1 MRINTNVSAIQA
13 YTNLG
18 RVQNALQD
26 SMAKLSS
33 GLRITKAADDAAGL
47 GIANTLRGA
56 TRALSQASK
65 NGEQASAELNVA
77 EGGTSA
83 IESILERMKEL
94 AAQSA
99 SANSGDRTQLQ
110 AEFNTLR
117 TEIDRITSTTQYQG
131 NNLLDGTMGNQL
143 DTNSAN
149 STVLADA
156 HAQASSVSLQGAK
169 ADTYTIALV
178 DATHLSMT
186 DSLGNV
192 QVVQVAATGVQ
203 TVNFSQFGVSLKTA
217 SSFDTAAGGT
227 ALDGDTV
234 QVNAGTSGAD
244 FLVSAA
250 AGQYTTNDL
259 VSLATS
265 IDLTTGTTG
274 LNIATADIST
284 QSGAQAGLASL
295 DSALTTVNTAL
306 GSIGAAQ
313 SRIGFALDNTKTAI
327 ANFAAAESTIRD
339 VDMAEEMANFSKDQI
354 LAQAGTAML
363 AQANQS
369 ASSVLRLFQ

>member
-47 GIANTLRGA
+47 GIANNLRGA

-94 AAQSA
+94 ASQSA
-99 SANSGDRTQLQ
+99 SSNSGDRTQLQ

-117 TEIDRITSTTQYQG
+117 TEIQRITATTQYQG
-131 NNLLDGTMGNQL
+131 NNLIDGTMGNQL
-143 DTNSAN
+143 DTTAA

-156 HAQASSVSLQGAK
+156 NAQASTVKLAGSK
-169 ADTYTIALV
+169 AGTYTINLV

-186 DSLGNV
+186 DAGGNV

-203 TVNFSQFGVSLKTA
+203 TVNFSQFGVSLKTSA
-217 SSFDTAAGGT
+217 TFDTGAAAT
-227 ALDGDTV
+227 ALDGDAV
-234 QVNAGTSGAD
+234 KVNAGTSGAD

-265 IDLTTGTTG
+265 IDLTTGATG
-274 LNIATADIST
+274 LNINASDIST
-284 QSGAQAGLASL
+284 QAGAQTTLSDL
-295 DSALTTVNTAL
+295 DSALNVVNSAL

-327 ANFAAAESTIRD
+327 ANFSAAESTIRD
-339 VDMAEEMANFSKDQI
+339 VDMAEEMTNFSKDQI

>member
-18 RVQNALQD
+18 RVQNALQE

-47 GIANTLRGA
+47 GIANNLRGA

-65 NGEQASAELNVA
+65 NGEQASALLNVA

-83 IESILERMKEL
+83 IEGILERMKEL
-94 AAQSA
+94 AAQSG
-99 SANSGDRTQLQ
+99 SSNSGDRVQLQ

-117 TEIDRITSTTQYQG
+117 TEISRITQTTQYQG
-131 NNLLDGTMGNQL
+131 NNLLDGTMGNQI
-143 DTNSAN
+143 DTVN
-149 STVLADA
+149 STITTGV
-156 HAQASSVSLQGAK
+156 QASTVQINGAK
-169 ADTYTIALV
+169 ADTYTIALES
-178 DATHLSMT
+178 ATTLSLT
-186 DSLGNV
+186 NANGDK
-192 QVVQVAATGVQ
+192 QVVTVGAGVQ
-203 TVNFSQFGVSLKTA
+203 TVNFSQFGVSFKTA
-217 SSFDTAAGGT
+217 ATFDPGT
-227 ALDGDTV
+227 IATTPDGENVIVT
-234 QVNAGTSGAD
+234 AGTSGAD

-250 AGQYTTNDL
+250 AGQYTSNDL

-265 IDLTTGTTG
+265 IDLTTGATG
-274 LNIATADIST
+274 LNIAASDIST
-284 QSGAQAGLASL
+284 QTGAQTALSAL
-295 DSALTTVNTAL
+295 DSALTTVNSAL

-339 VDMAEEMANFSKDQI
+339 VDMAEEMTNFSKDQI

>member
-33 GLRITKAADDAAGL
+33 GLRITKASDDAAGL
-47 GIANTLRGA
+47 GIANNLRGA

-94 AAQSA
+94 ASQSA
-99 SANSGDRTQLQ
+99 SSNSGDRTQLQ

-117 TEIDRITSTTQYQG
+117 TEIQRITQTTQYQG
-131 NNLLDGTMGNQL
+131 NNLIDGTMGNQL
-143 DTNSAN
+143 DTTAA

-156 HAQASSVSLQGAK
+156 NAQASTVKLAGAK
-169 ADTYTIALV
+169 ADTYTINLV

-186 DSLGNV
+186 DSAGDV

-203 TVNFSQFGVSLKTA
+203 TVNFSQFGVSLKTSA
-217 SSFDTAAGGT
+217 TFDTGAAAT
-227 ALDGDTV
+227 ALDGDAV
-234 QVNAGTSGAD
+234 KVNAGTSGAD

-250 AGQYTTNDL
+250 AGQYTSNDL

-265 IDLTTGTTG
+265 IDLTTGATG
-274 LNIATADIST
+274 LNINASDIST
-284 QSGAQAGLASL
+284 QAGAQSALSDL
-295 DSALTTVNTAL
+295 DSALGVVNSAL

-327 ANFAAAESTIRD
+327 ANFSAAESTIRD
-339 VDMAEEMANFSKDQI
+339 VDMAEEMTNFSKDQI

>member
-47 GIANTLRGA
+47 GIANTLRAGN
-56 TRALSQASK
+56 RALSQASK

-83 IESILERMKEL
+83 IEGILERMKEL

-99 SANSGDRTQLQ
+99 SSNSGDRNQLQ
-110 AEFNTLR
+110 AEFSTLR
-117 TEIDRITSTTQYQG
+117 TEIDRITNTTEYQG
-131 NNLLDGTMGNQL
+131 NKLINGTMGNQL
-143 DTNSAN
+143 DSVN
-149 STVLADA
+149 STIATGV
-156 HAQASSVSLQGAK
+156 QASTVQINGAK
-169 ADTYTIALV
+169 ADTYTLKLES
-178 DATHLSMT
+178 ATTMSLT
-186 DSLGNV
+186 DGNGDK
-192 QVVQVAATGVQ
+192 QVVTVGAGVQ
-203 TVNFSQFGVSLKTA
+203 TVNFSQFGVSFKTA
-217 SSFDTAAGGT
+217 STFDPATVAT
-227 ALDGDTV
+227 TPDGQTV
-234 QVNAGTSGAD
+234 VVKAGTSGAD

-265 IDLTTGTTG
+265 IDLSSGASG
-274 LNIATADIST
+274 LNIAGADIST
-284 QSGAQAGLASL
+284 QGGAQTALAGL
-295 DSALTTVNTAL
+295 DSALTTVNSAL

-339 VDMAEEMANFSKDQI
+339 VDMAEEMTNFSKDQI

>member
-18 RVQNALQD
+18 RVDSALQS

-47 GIANTLRGA
+47 GIANTLRA
-56 TRALSQASK
+56 NNRALSQAAK
-65 NGEQASAELNVA
+65 NGEQASALLNVA
-77 EGGTSA
+77 EGGASS
-83 IESILERMKEL
+83 IEGILERMKEL

-99 SANSGDRTQLQ
+99 SSNSGSRTQLQ
-110 AEFNTLR
+110 SEFNTLR
-117 TEIDRITSTTQYQG
+117 TEITRITQTTSYQG
-131 NNLLDGTMGNQL
+131 NNLLDGSMGSKL
-143 DTNSAN
+143 DAVANWTLDNDANVQASTISAN
-149 STVLADA
+149 
-156 HAQASSVSLQGAK
+156 GAK
-169 ADTYTIALV
+169 AGTYTIGLV

-186 DSLGNV
+186 DGSGNV
-192 QVVQVAATGVQ
+192 QVVAVAATGIQ
-203 TVNFSQFGVSLKTA
+203 SVNFSQFGVSFQTA
-217 SSFDTAAGGT
+217 STFDTGAAAT
-227 ALDGDTV
+227 ALDTKTV
-234 QVNAGTSGAD
+234 AIVAGSTGAD

-250 AGQYTTNDL
+250 AGQYSSGDL
-259 VSLATS
+259 VSLATA
-265 IDLTTGTTG
+265 IDLGTGSSG
-274 LNIATADIST
+274 LNIASETIAT
-284 QSGAQAGLASL
+284 QSGAQTALAAI
-295 DSALTTVNTAL
+295 DTAIGTVNTAL

-339 VDMAEEMANFSKDQI
+339 VDMAEEMTNFSKSQI

-369 ASSVLRLFQ
+369 AQNVLRLFQ

>member
-18 RVQNALQD
+18 RVQNALQE

-47 GIANTLRGA
+47 GIANNLRGA

-65 NGEQASAELNVA
+65 NGEQASALLNVA

-94 AAQSA
+94 AAQSG
-99 SANSGDRTQLQ
+99 SSNSGDRVQLQ

-117 TEIDRITSTTQYQG
+117 TEISRITQTTQYQG
-131 NNLLDGTMGNQL
+131 NNLLDGTMGNQI
-143 DTNSAN
+143 DTVN
-149 STVLADA
+149 STITTGV
-156 HAQASSVSLQGAK
+156 QASTVQINGAK
-169 ADTYTIALV
+169 ADTYTIALES
-178 DATHLSMT
+178 ATTLSLT
-186 DSLGNV
+186 NANGDK
-192 QVVQVAATGVQ
+192 QVVTVGAGVQ
-203 TVNFSQFGVSLKTA
+203 TVNFSQFGVSFKTA
-217 SSFDTAAGGT
+217 ATFDPTP
-227 ALDGDTV
+227 DGENVIVT
-234 QVNAGTSGAD
+234 AGTSGAD

-250 AGQYTTNDL
+250 AGQYTSNDL

-265 IDLTTGTTG
+265 IDLTTGATG
-274 LNIATADIST
+274 LNIAASDIST
-284 QSGAQAGLASL
+284 QTGAQTALSSL
-295 DSALTTVNTAL
+295 DSALTTVNSAL

-339 VDMAEEMANFSKDQI
+339 VDMAEEMTNFSKDQI

>member
-47 GIANTLRGA
+47 GIANNLRGA

-94 AAQSA
+94 ASQSG
-99 SANSGDRTQLQ
+99 SSNSGDRAQLQ

-117 TEIDRITSTTQYQG
+117 TEIQRITATTQYQG
-131 NNLLDGTMGNQL
+131 NNLIDGTMGNQL
-143 DTNSAN
+143 DTTAT
-149 STVLADA
+149 STLLADA
-156 HAQASSVSLQGAK
+156 NAQASTVKLAGAR
-169 ADTYTIALV
+169 ADTYTINLV

-186 DSLGNV
+186 DSAGDV

-203 TVNFSQFGVSLKTA
+203 TVNFSQFGVSLKTSA
-217 SSFDTAAGGT
+217 TFDTGAGAT
-227 ALDGDTV
+227 ALDGDV
-234 QVNAGTSGAD
+234 AKVNAGTSGAD

-265 IDLTTGTTG
+265 IDLTTGATG
-274 LNIATADIST
+274 LNIGASDIST
-284 QSGAQAGLASL
+284 QAGAQ
-295 DSALTTVNTAL
+295 SALTDLDNALTVVNSAL

-327 ANFAAAESTIRD
+327 ANFSAAESTIRD
-339 VDMAEEMANFSKDQI
+339 VDMAEEMTNFSKDQI

>member
-33 GLRITKAADDAAGL
+33 GLRITKASDDAAGL
-47 GIANTLRGA
+47 GIANNLRGA

-65 NGEQASAELNVA
+65 NGEQAGALLNVA

-83 IESILERMKEL
+83 VESILERMKEL

-99 SANSGDRTQLQ
+99 SSNSGDRAQLQ

-117 TEIDRITSTTQYQG
+117 TEIQRITQTTQYQG
-131 NNLLDGTMGNQL
+131 NNLIDGTMGNQL
-143 DTNSAN
+143 DTTAT

-156 HAQASSVSLQGAK
+156 NAQASTVKLAGAK
-169 ADTYTIALV
+169 ADTYTINLV

-186 DSLGNV
+186 DSAGNV

-203 TVNFSQFGVSLKTA
+203 TVNFSQFGVSLKTSA
-217 SSFDTAAGGT
+217 TFDTAAAGT
-227 ALDGDTV
+227 ALDADV
-234 QVNAGTSGAD
+234 VHVNAGTSGAD

-250 AGQYTTNDL
+250 AGQYTSNDL

-265 IDLTTGTTG
+265 IDLTTGATG
-274 LNIATADIST
+274 LNIAASDIST
-284 QSGAQAGLASL
+284 QAGAQ
-295 DSALTTVNTAL
+295 SALSDLDGALNVVNSAL

-327 ANFAAAESTIRD
+327 ANFSAAESTIRD
-339 VDMAEEMANFSKDQI
+339 VDMAEEMTNFSKDQI

>member
-13 YTNLG
+13 STNLG
-18 RVQNALQD
+18 RVQNALQE

-33 GLRITKAADDAAGL
+33 GLRINKAADDAAGL
-47 GIANTLRGA
+47 GIANTLRAGN
-56 TRALSQASK
+56 RALGQAAA
-65 NGEQASAELNVA
+65 NGEQASALLNVA

-83 IESILERMKEL
+83 IEGIIERMKEL

-99 SANSGDRTQLQ
+99 SSNSGDRTQLQ

-117 TEIDRITSTTQYQG
+117 TEISRITQTTQYQG
-131 NNLLDGTMGNQL
+131 NNLIDGTMGNKL
-143 DTNSAN
+143 DAVANWTLDNDANVQSSTIVSAG
-149 STVLADA
+149 S
-156 HAQASSVSLQGAK
+156 K

-186 DSLGNV
+186 DSTGNV
-192 QVVQVAATGVQ
+192 QVATVAATGVQ
-203 TVNFSQFGVSLKTA
+203 TVNFSQFGISFKTA
-217 SSFDTAAGGT
+217 STFDTGAAAT

-234 QVNAGTSGAD
+234 AVAAGASGAD

-250 AGQYTTNDL
+250 AGQYSSNDL
-259 VSLATS
+259 VSLATA
-265 IDLTTGTTG
+265 IDLTTGATG
-274 LNIATADIST
+274 LNIASSDIST
-284 QSGAQAGLASL
+284 QAGAQTALSDL
-295 DSALTTVNTAL
+295 DTALTTVNSAL

-339 VDMAEEMANFSKDQI
+339 VDMATEMTNFSKDQI